1 MAASKRDPERFPTVR
16 AAATSAPSHAPASEQ
31 RITRRI
37 LLNLLEAFFRRP
49 WLYLLPIVLA
59 LAWGVA
65 SAASGTKEYRSV
77 GTINA
82 TTESILGDLTEAANA
97 PGFTFE
103 TPASVTARHVNELLR
118 TREFLRVVTE
128 EMGLSTGGE
137 TDPLLLQTVRR
148 SVGAYADGDNLVRIA
163 AATDDPEL
171 SQRLAKATMDSY
183 RQWIIDND
191 VAQSTE
197 AEQFFE
203 NLVAQTEEDLRVAQD
218 ALNRYALENPVEDE
232 ENRPLS
238 QRLQIESL
246 QAVVDR
252 AATQYQNAL
261 DKRDEANLATA
272 QARTV
277 VEQRLQVV
285 DEPEVPL
292 AAEPRLRDAI
302 MTVAIFAVLGTM
314 ISIAL
319 LVVAAMLDRTVRVP
333 ADIEARLGVEVLAI
347 VPASGR

>member
-1 MAASKRDPERFPTVR
+1 MAASKRDPERLASGR
-16 AAATSAPSHAPASEQ
+16 AAASSSYQAPSEQ

-59 LAWGVA
+59 LAWGGA
-65 SAASGTKEYRSV
+65 SALSGEKEFRSI

-82 TTESILGDLTEAANA
+82 TAESILGDLTQAANA

-103 TPASVTARHVNELLR
+103 TPASVTSRHVNELLR
-118 TREFLRVVTE
+118 TREFLQVVIQ
-128 EMGLSTGGE
+128 EMGLLTEGQRP
-137 TDPLLLQTVRR
+137 DPLLLDTVRK
-148 SVGAYADGDNLVRIA
+148 SVGAFADGDNLVRIA
-163 AATDDPEL
+163 ATTEDPEL
-171 SQRLAKATMDSY
+171 SQRLAEATMNSY

-191 VAQSTE
+191 IAQSTE
-197 AEQFFE
+197 AEQFFV
-203 NLVAQTEEDLRVAQD
+203 NLVEETEAELREAQQ
-218 ALNRYALENPVEDE
+218 ALNEYALAHPVDDE
-232 ENRPLS
+232 LTRPLP
-238 QRLQIESL
+238 QRIEIQSL

-252 AATQYQNAL
+252 AALQYQSAL
-261 DKRDEANLATA
+261 DKRDEARLASA

-285 DEPEVPL
+285 DEPEVPF
-292 AAEPRLRDAI
+292 APEPRLRKAV
-302 MTVAIFAVLGTM
+302 MTVGIFAVLGTM
-314 ISIAL
+314 VSVAL

-333 ADIEARLGVEVLAI
+333 ADVEVRLGVEVLAI